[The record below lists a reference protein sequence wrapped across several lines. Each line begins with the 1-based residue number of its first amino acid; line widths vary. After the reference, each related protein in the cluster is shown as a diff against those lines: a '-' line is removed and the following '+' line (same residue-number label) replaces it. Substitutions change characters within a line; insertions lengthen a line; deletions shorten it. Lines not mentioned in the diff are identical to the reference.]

1 FPFLT
6 FLFSYRAAV
15 SVLPSSWSR
24 KMDSSRT
31 LGAEY
36 RLIIQVQ
43 KLIFKNSNH
52 SLHLTKLA
60 PSSDVLYHTTK
71 LDGIVR

>member
-1 FPFLT
+1 
-6 FLFSYRAAV
+6 
-15 SVLPSSWSR
+15 
-24 KMDSSRT
+24 MDSSRK